1 MKSEAPSEQ
10 VIVLANIDWGADSQ
24 RSQAVASALAAGG
37 RQVYFVENTG
47 FRNPSPGNIRRGPA
61 TPPPAGVTLV
71 SPAVLPPTCGV
82 FRALNAAFFIPAL
95 LARLRLLGLRPGP
108 DVLVYLPTDTTLRIV
123 DQVAADRVVYDC
135 VEDFHGHPTPPADLA
150 ETEAALLERADIVFT
165 PSPRL
170 FDRAAARHPN
180 VHLFEHDP
188 SLAHAEAQTARADD
202 LIESAP
208 RRPPA
213 APWTGTSWPTT
224 PVSWA
229 LCAFALALPLS
240 IAGANVGWALA
251 AAALLWEWRL
261 GSRPF
266 FAAARGPLWTPLWV
280 YLAAALAA
288 DLLGRDPAHSLRYL
302 NQDVH
307 KVWVAALLSVAF
319 ARARPRAF
327 PAALAA
333 AAAAAAVLGVWQYLG
348 GLGAASGA
356 QPRAHAFVHPVTYGG
371 QMGLLVLG
379 AMAALWAAPP
389 GGEGPRARRTALGL
403 CALLGAAL
411 LLSGTRGAMVGAA
424 VGAAAIAFV
433 RQGGRRVAA
442 ALLAAGAALYLGMEY
457 LREDRAVVFEAA
469 RALLQGRPPEGL
481 GFARLTLWDVAL
493 RMGAD
498 HPWTGVGINNY
509 RAALPDYHRGMFE
522 DATVSWGTAHNL
534 YLHHFA
540 ERGLLGLGALG
551 FLLWTMLRRAYERVR
566 TAPSFWSYW
575 AWGATA
581 AFLVMN
587 LTEVAL
593 QTELVWLLVWTIWC
607 AAEAE
612 GARSDA

>member
-1 MKSEAPSEQ
+1 MTSETPADQ
-10 VIVLANIDWGADSQ
+10 VLLLANTAWGADGPRQ
-24 RSQAVASALAAGG
+24 QTVASILAAGG
-37 RQVYFVENTG
+37 RHVFFVEDTG
-47 FRNPSPGNIRRGPA
+47 FGSLRSRAVRRGPIEA
-61 TPPPAGVTLV
+61 TTPPAGVTVV
-71 SPAVLPPTCGV
+71 SSAVLPPTFGV

-95 LARLRLLGLRPGP
+95 LARLRVLGLKPGA
-108 DVLVYLPTDTTLRIV
+108 DVLAYLPTDTTLRIV
-123 DQVAADRVVYDC
+123 DQVSPDRVVYDC
-135 VEDFHGHPTPPADLA
+135 VEDFYAHPTPPADLA
-150 ETEAALLERADIVFT
+150 ETEAALLERADVVFNAEK
-165 PSPRL
+165 SL
-170 FDRAAARHPN
+170 FHRNAARHPN
-180 VHLFEHDP
+180 VHLVEP
-188 SLAHAEAQTARADD
+188 SDDVSAAAMRAVG

-208 RRPPA
+208 RRPPTA
-213 APWTGTSWPTT
+213 VWEGTSWPTT
-224 PVSWA
+224 PVSWG
-229 LCAFALALPLS
+229 LCAFGLALPLS
-240 IAGANVGWALA
+240 ISGANVGWALA

-266 FAAARGPLWTPLWV
+266 FAAARGPLWAPLWL
-280 YLAAALAA
+280 YLAATLAA
-288 DLLGRDPAHSLRYL
+288 GLLGHDPAHSLRYL
-302 NQDVH
+302 NRDFH

-327 PAALAA
+327 PAVLAG
-333 AAAAAAVLGVWQYLG
+333 AAAVAALVGIWQYLA
-348 GLGAASGA
+348 GLGAAPGGQA
-356 QPRAHAFVHPVTYGG
+356 RAHALVHPVTYGE
-371 QMGLLVLG
+371 QMGLLALG

-389 GGEGPRARRTALGL
+389 GGEGPRVRRAALVL

-411 LLSGTRGAMVGAA
+411 LLSSTRGAMVGAA

-433 RQGGRRVAA
+433 RRGGRRYAA
-442 ALLAAGAALYLGMEY
+442 GLLAAGAALYLGMEY
-457 LREDRAVVFEAA
+457 LREDRAIVFEAA
-469 RALLQGRPPEGL
+469 RALMQGRPPEGL

-498 HPWTGVGINNY
+498 HLWTGVGVNNY
-509 RAALPDYHRGMFE
+509 RALLPNYHQGMFE
-522 DATVSWGTAHNL
+522 DATLSWGTAHNL

-540 ERGLLGLGALG
+540 ERGLLGLGALA

-575 AWGATA
+575 AWGATT